1 MSLWPHFS
9 WLIASYNWFTLL
21 IYIHSHTPYWLL
33 KQSKL
38 RLFGASLLGRRC
50 RDWTSRNFNWMPL
63 LYIISECDSA
73 EIICARQT
81 TTRQKNSLSSEWIEW
96 HFCPVCLYQRYLDL
110 DSRLRLGNTGGVVH
124 SRPLL
129 HSQVFEGHRPCGRE
143 TGASNRGRDMATQW
157 AW

>member
-1 MSLWPHFS
+1 M
-9 WLIASYNWFTLL
+9 TLL
-21 IYIHSHTPYWLL
+21 FSFLFYNGLYC
-33 KQSKL
+33 
-38 RLFGASLLGRRC
+38 LFGFIAILHIGSFYSVSYDCLDCPCWEGDVEIGPLGTLIKYLCFILSANVTRLKSYVHSKQLC
-50 RDWTSRNFNWMPL
+50 VK
-63 LYIISECDSA
+63 IIVFFFPV
-73 EIICARQT
+73 
-81 TTRQKNSLSSEWIEW
+81 EWIEW
-96 HFCPVCLYQRYLDL
+96 HFCPACIYQRYLDL